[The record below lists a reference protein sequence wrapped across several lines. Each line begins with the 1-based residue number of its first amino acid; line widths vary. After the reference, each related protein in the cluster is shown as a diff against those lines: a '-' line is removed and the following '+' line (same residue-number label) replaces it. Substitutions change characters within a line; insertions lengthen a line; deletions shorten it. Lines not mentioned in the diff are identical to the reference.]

1 MFFLIFHNN
10 LYMLYP
16 KLVDLYVCYV
26 SYRCIFV
33 VSYRYIFV
41 VFHTGIFSVLYLL
54 IFSIVKVSRWGV
66 HLHLGINTSFSD
78 SDPYYS
84 PGLFSACLCGWSCNT
99 VLNCLSLCD
108 LDYWP
113 SISILSSLWSWLQK
127 ILAL

>member
-1 MFFLIFHNN
+1 
-10 LYMLYP
+10 MLYP

-84 PGLFSACLCGWSCNT
+84 PGLFSACLCGGSCNT
-99 VLNCLSLCD
+99 RT
-108 LDYWP
+108 
-113 SISILSSLWSWLQK
+113 
-127 ILAL
+127 